1 MKPAFGAIIQARQ
14 NSSRLPGKMIK
25 NLHGRPL
32 ILRVTEQVSYSE
44 MLEKIVVATSD
55 EAGDDQLA
63 DLCQKNGIHLFRGD
77 LNNVLERF
85 IHAAEQFEI
94 DIIIRI
100 TGDNP
105 LTDPYM
111 IDQLIESFKNKP
123 DLDYINNVHRDGAV
137 HGAGCELVTLNALRR
152 SYQMIRDLEN
162 PEDFTE
168 HVTLHIRMNTDIFN
182 TEKFYPQEGLSRK
195 EISYSVDY
203 PEDFQLVEEIYEN
216 LYSDTS
222 PFITREVL
230 NFLDQNE
237 TLLELN
243 SDLHGPLP
251 DY

>member
-55 EAGDDQLA
+55 EASDDQLA

-152 SYQMIRDLEN
+152 SYHMIRDLEN